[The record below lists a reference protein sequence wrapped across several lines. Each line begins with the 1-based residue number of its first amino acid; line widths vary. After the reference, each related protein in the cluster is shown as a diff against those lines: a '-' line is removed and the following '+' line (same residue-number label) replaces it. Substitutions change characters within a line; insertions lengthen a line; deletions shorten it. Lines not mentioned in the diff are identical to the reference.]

1 MKRTFLLT
9 FCVLSGIVLG
19 GMLGNL
25 CAGVPGLG
33 WLAYTQGI
41 SFSPSFDCNVI
52 RLNMELYMGIS
63 VAQILTIAAS
73 LFLYERLKN
82 V

>member
-1 MKRTFLLT
+1 MKRTLLLT

-19 GMLGNL
+19 GMLGSI

-33 WLAYTQGI
+33 WLAYSQGV
-41 SFSPSFDCNVI
+41 SLSPAFDFNVV

-63 VAQILTIAAS
+63 VAQIITIAAS
-73 LFLYERLKN
+73 LFVYARLKRI
-82 V
+82 